1 MTNSKIDI
9 VPIDIKTNINEKIE
23 GLKKKTFNKF
33 NVHVPSFHIRY
44 DVYDPVILGMANY
57 QLKIMR
63 LHPMLLLEYGDKYVE
78 EVVTHEF
85 AHFAVAHM
93 YPRGVNQDGKRVGA
107 HGTEFNMVCVALG
120 IVGSATTDT
129 FIGSKALKKIEIEI
143 ETKKKQ
149 KNLLSAREHFE
160 LSYPRKPFF
169 VRKIFL
175 KFFEANPKITAI
187 IILALKKTIIEME
200 HCIVFDNE
208 PYTKKEMEELI
219 DVVEN
224 GFMGLLPEFLGGL
237 LFEVVASL
245 ATELYDNSRVKEA
258 YECLEVLEEL
268 SDTQNF

>member
-107 HGTEFNMVCVALG
+107 HGMEFNSVCGALG
-120 IVGSATTDT
+120 IVGSPTTDT
-129 FIGSKALKKIEIEI
+129 FIGSKALRTIELEIEK
-143 ETKKKQ
+143 KKKQ
-149 KNLLSAREHFE
+149 KNLLSAREYFD
-160 LSYPRKPFF
+160 LSYPKKPIFY
-169 VRKIFL
+169 RNIFL
-175 KFFEANPKITAI
+175 KFFEANTKKTTI
-187 IILALKKTIIEME
+187 IVLALKKIIIKMDY
-200 HCIVFDNE
+200 CIFFDNE
-208 PYTKKEMEELI
+208 PYTKSEIEELVDI
-219 DVVEN
+219 IEN
-224 GFMGLLPEFLGGL
+224 GSMGLIPTFFGGL
-237 LFEVVASL
+237 LFGVVSSL
-245 ATELYDNSRVKEA
+245 ATELYDSGEIRDA
-258 YECLEVLEEL
+258 YECLAVLKEL
-268 SDTQNF
+268 LESQEW